1 MSTLAAIRAAIVAKL
16 SGVAAIGVVH
26 AFERYA
32 KSEGEFRDFYVS
44 EIAGQKLIRGW
55 YVRRMGTREVSA
67 IPGLSTRITTWRLV
81 GFHGLDDATESELVL
96 DELTESV
103 CDAFRIDPTLGG
115 VVADLCDLT
124 SSAEDK
130 QQGIQ
135 VEDFAQ
141 VLLSQKLCH
150 RVQLSLVT
158 SNPLQF

>member
-1 MSTLAAIRAAIVAKL
+1 MSTLAAIRAAIVATL
-16 SGVAAIGVVH
+16 SGIPAIGVVH

-32 KSEGEFRDFYVS
+32 KSEGDFRDLYVS

-67 IPGLSTRITTWRLV
+67 MPGLSMRVTAWRLV
-81 GFHGLDDATESELVL
+81 GYHGLDDAGESELVAE
-96 DELTESV
+96 ELTEAI
-103 CDAFRIDPTLGG
+103 CDAFRLDPTLGG

-130 QQGIQ
+130 QQGVQ

-141 VLLSQKLCH
+141 VLLSQKYCH